1 MKRVVLLGVLVLG
14 GCGGG
19 GGSTSA
25 HPSATSAAS
34 PTTTVASPSPTTTVA
49 SPSTTTSA
57 HSSSVHPVTLAR
69 GFHLSSPAFHNNGAI
84 PTRYTCSGA
93 GEPIPLTWSGVPKSA
108 HEMVLVMRD
117 PDAPGVPFT
126 HWALAGIGPQTHS
139 VPPNAI
145 AGRNS
150 TGANGYTPP
159 CPPHGSRAHHY
170 VITLTALSA
179 ASGLKAGFD
188 PNQLRTAAVGI
199 ATLVGTYK
207 RS

>member
-19 GGSTSA
+19 GGSTSTRA
-25 HPSATSAAS
+25 NTTSPAS
-34 PTTTVASPSPTTTVA
+34 TTTVAST
-49 SPSTTTSA
+49 STTTSA

-108 HEMVLVMRD
+108 RELVLVMRD
-117 PDAPGVPFT
+117 PDATGSPFT
-126 HWALAGIGPQTHS
+126 HWALAGIGPQTRS
-139 VPPNAI
+139 VPANAI

-150 TGANGYTPP
+150 AGGNGYTPP
-159 CPPHGSRAHHY
+159 CPPRGSRAHHY

>member
-19 GGSTSA
+19 GGSTSTHA
-25 HPSATSAAS
+25 SATSAAS
-34 PTTTVASPSPTTTVA
+34 PTTTVASPSPTT
-49 SPSTTTSA
+49 SA
-57 HSSSVHPVTLAR
+57 RSSSVHPVTLAR
-69 GFHLSSPAFHNNGAI
+69 GFHLSSPAFHNNGTI

-126 HWALAGIGPQTHS
+126 HWALAGIGPQTHG